1 MKRQEK
7 KWSLLTILMVSM
19 MSMGLSSCIND
30 DDDEFGI
37 YYEDISGSQM
47 GNSINNNGHEYV
59 DLGLNVYWATCNIGA
74 YNPTNQGY
82 KFAFGETSTKNEYTS
97 ANYVGGTEDVVKLN
111 WGGDWRLP
119 TKTEIE
125 DLVSK
130 CTWKMRTVD
139 GVQVVTATGPN
150 GNSIDLPY
158 SSYID
163 IDGVLNGY
171 LGWYWSSSSSSY
183 SKAYCLHFS
192 SADGT
197 VSSGLNNKYLGF
209 LVRGVITNPYYM
221 ESGDN
226 TDNGNSGGNQNST
239 GSLYFTNF
247 NFTATQTSVT
257 VKFYTSQKATSATIK
272 YGEYSASSSA
282 SASITNKEI
291 SATIKGLKK
300 GTKYY
305 VRCTARNSNGSV
317 TSDSYPVMT
326 NY

>member
-247 NFTATQTSVT
+247 N
-257 VKFYTSQKATSATIK
+257 
-272 YGEYSASSSA
+272 
-282 SASITNKEI
+282 
-291 SATIKGLKK
+291 
-300 GTKYY
+300 
-305 VRCTARNSNGSV
+305 
-317 TSDSYPVMT
+317 
-326 NY
+326 